1 VRPVG
6 RRRTAPEVPRATLA
20 ALTLLAV
27 ARAGGVLL
35 IAEGFARL
43 IADASGLGPATG
55 VATGAALAGAGLV
68 VRAVAG
74 WGSGIAGR
82 RAAASA
88 KLGHR
93 GELARAVVDRDLDA
107 GSVAVVATRGLDALD
122 AYYTAV
128 VPAAVA
134 AIVLPLGLTAR
145 VVFADPLSALVL
157 ALTLPLVPVFL
168 VLIGMHSRDRM
179 EAAHDALARLADHI
193 AELARGLPVL
203 VGLGRDREQ
212 AARLAVIQQTHSERT
227 HRVLGT
233 AFLSALALELLA
245 TLSVAV
251 VAVVLGLRLMS
262 GDVGL
267 FEALVVLLLAPECFT
282 AIRELGSAHHAGED
296 GRVALTRVRDLLAA
310 PLRVDRRRWA
320 STLEVTGLGVRHPGR
335 RRAAVDGVTFRARRG
350 EVVALTGASGAGK
363 STVLAA
369 LAGTL
374 PVEATVVGSLK
385 VPRQVAWVPQDPR
398 CSAETVRGEL
408 ERFAGD
414 ADIAGVLGELGLG
427 GLAELAPEL
436 LSPGE
441 LRRVAVAR
449 ALLRVDRGARLL
461 LLDEPTAHL
470 DPVAAGAVRRAIR
483 ARAAR
488 ATVVLVS
495 HDPATLALADRAI
508 ALDATHPEVLPDPAA
523 DSRPDAVVRR
533 AAPAPAGGRRLALR
547 ALLRPAPALWAGA
560 VLLGVLAT
568 GMGLALTAVSA
579 WLIVRASEQPAI
591 MYLLV
596 AIVGVRFFGIGR
608 AVARYAE
615 RLVTH
620 RAAFRVVDDL
630 RLRLWRGIAA
640 RGAGSRE
647 LLEGGRAVDHLVGT
661 AAEVRDLLPR
671 TIPPVAIA
679 VLTGGGVVLTV
690 ALVAPLAAGV
700 AVGGLVLALA
710 LPSALTL
717 VAGHRAEATRVRA
730 SSALLRGFASAGRSA
745 SDLRANGIADRMIA
759 ELAERAGVAA
769 AAERRSGTISDAA
782 VLAAPLLA
790 GATAVVA
797 ASALIAAGTPAATVA
812 VVALLLFAAG
822 DPLAAGVAAGH
833 RIPGL
838 LAALAPLGR
847 LLASGSRADRGT
859 RAVGVIDELTFDDV
873 TVGWT
878 PDAPVATGIAGRA
891 RRGEVLV
898 VAGPSG
904 SGKSTL
910 LTTLLGDL
918 DVRAGGIRVGDV
930 ELGELDPAAWRSRVA
945 WCPQEAHVFD
955 STLRGNL
962 SIGRPRDRAATDA
975 ELHAVLRRVG
985 LDPVVA
991 ALEAGLDGRVG
1002 PGGRWLS
1009 GGERQRLAVARA
1021 LLADADV
1028 VLLDEPTAH
1037 LDAPTADAMMADLRA
1052 ALSDRIVVLVSH
1064 RLQDRRPGDVVVHL
1078 GDPRSPMLERAA

>member
-1 VRPVG
+1 MRD
-6 RRRTAPEVPRATLA
+6 RTSPEVPRATLV

-27 ARAGGVLL
+27 ARAGGLLL

-43 IADASGLGPATG
+43 IADASGVDATS
-55 VATGAALAGAGLV
+55 GAALAAAGLV

-74 WGSGIAGR
+74 WGSGLAGR
-82 RAAASA
+82 RAAAAA

-93 GELARAVVDRDLDA
+93 GALGRAIVERDLDA
-107 GSVAVVATRGLDALD
+107 GSVAVVATKGLDALD

-134 AIVLPLGLTAR
+134 AVVLPLGLTAR
-145 VVFADPLSALVL
+145 VVLADPLSALVL
-157 ALTLPLVPVFL
+157 ALTLPLVPVFM
-168 VLIGMHSRDRM
+168 VLIGMHSRDRV

-212 AARLAVIQQTHSERT
+212 AARLAAIQRTHSERT

-251 VAVVLGLRLMS
+251 VAVVLGLRLMR
-262 GDVGL
+262 GEVGL
-267 FEALVVLLLAPECFT
+267 FEALVVLLLAPECFA
-282 AIRELGSAHHAGED
+282 AIRELGAAHHAGED
-296 GRVALTRVRDLLAA
+296 GRVALSRVRDLLAA
-310 PLRVDRRRWA
+310 PLRRDHRRS
-320 STLEVTGLGVRHPGR
+320 STVLEVTALVVRHPGR
-335 RRAAVDGVTFRARRG
+335 RRPAVEGVTVRARRG
-350 EVVALTGASGAGK
+350 EIVALTGASGAGK

-374 PVEATVVGSLK
+374 PAEAIVTGTLK
-385 VPRQVAWVPQDPR
+385 APPGVAWVPQDPR
-398 CSAETVRGEL
+398 CSADTVREEL

-414 ADIAGVLGELGLG
+414 TAVDGVLDELGLG
-427 GLAELAPEL
+427 GLADLAPEL

-470 DPVAAGAVRRAIR
+470 DPVAAAAVRRAIR
-483 ARAAR
+483 ARSAR
-488 ATVVLVS
+488 AIVVLVS

-508 ALDATHPEVLPDPAA
+508 ALDASRPETRPDPASA
-523 DSRPDAVVRR
+523 SRPDTVVRR
-533 AAPAPAGGRRLALR
+533 AAPVPAGGRRVALA
-547 ALLRPAPALWAGA
+547 ALLRPAPRLWAGA
-560 VLLGVLAT
+560 VLLGLLAT

-630 RLRLWRGIAA
+630 RLRLWGGIAA

-661 AAEVRDLLPR
+661 TAEVRDLLPR
-671 TIPPVAIA
+671 TIPPVVIA
-679 VLTGGGVVLTV
+679 VLAGGGVVLTV
-690 ALVAPLAAGV
+690 ALVAPQAAALAAAGV
-700 AVGGLVLALA
+700 GLALL
-710 LPSALTL
+710 LPAALTFL
-717 VAGHRAEATRVRA
+717 AGHRAEAARVQA

-745 SDLRANGIADRMIA
+745 ADLRANGIGDRMVA
-759 ELAERAGVAA
+759 ELTARAGVAA
-769 AAERRSGTISDAA
+769 ATERRSGTISDAA
-782 VLAAPLLA
+782 VQAPPLLA

-797 ASALIAAGTPAATVA
+797 AIALAGTGTPAATVG

-822 DPLAAGVAAGH
+822 DALASGVAGGH

-847 LLASGSRADRGT
+847 LLTPEPRSDRGSRS
-859 RAVGVIDELTFDDV
+859 VGAIDELTIDDV

-878 PDAPVATGIAGRA
+878 SGAAVATGIGGRA

-910 LTTLLGDL
+910 LTTLLGDV
-918 DVRAGGIRVGDV
+918 DVQAGRITVDGVD
-930 ELGELDPAAWRSRVA
+930 LGELESAAWRSRIA

-962 SIGRPRDRAATDA
+962 AIGRPRDRAATDD
-975 ELHAVLRRVG
+975 ELHEVLRRVR
-985 LDPVVA
+985 LDALVG

-1037 LDAPTADAMMADLRA
+1037 LDAPTADALMADLRL
-1052 ALSDRIVVLVSH
+1052 ALTDRVVVLVSH
-1064 RLQDRRPGDVVVHL
+1064 RAEDRRVGDVVIEL
-1078 GDPRSPMLERAA
+1078 GDTRRAGIERAA